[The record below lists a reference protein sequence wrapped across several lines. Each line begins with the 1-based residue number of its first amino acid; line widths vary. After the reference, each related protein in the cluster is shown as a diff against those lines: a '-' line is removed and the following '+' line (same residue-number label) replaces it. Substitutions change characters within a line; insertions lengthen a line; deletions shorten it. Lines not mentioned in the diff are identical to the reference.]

1 MFKKE
6 PVTITETEEQFVKAA
21 AKATEKVFNE
31 TKDLE
36 IILPMGIMASLISR
50 ELFHAGGS
58 RLMAMWRLNYD
69 RRCTC

>member
-6 PVTITETEEQFVKAA
+6 PITITEEQFVKAA

-36 IILPMGIMASLISR
+36 IILPMGIITSLISR
-50 ELFHAGGS
+50 ELFHAGG
-58 RLMAMWRLNYD
+58 AD
-69 RRCTC
+69 

>member
-6 PVTITETEEQFVKAA
+6 PITITEEQFVKAA
-21 AKATEKVFNE
+21 AKATKKVFNE

-36 IILPMGIMASLISR
+36 IILPMGIMTSLISR
-50 ELFHAGGS
+50 ELFHGGG

>member
-6 PVTITETEEQFVKAA
+6 PITITEEQFIKTA
-21 AKATEKVFNE
+21 AKATEKFFDE

-36 IILPMGIMASLISR
+36 IILPMVIMASLISR
-50 ELFHAGGS
+50 ELFHAGGRG
-58 RLMAMWRLNYD
+58 RLMAMWRLSND

>member
-1 MFKKE
+1 MLSKE
-6 PVTITETEEQFVKAA
+6 PITITEEQFVKAA
-21 AKATEKVFNE
+21 AKATEKFFDE

-36 IILPMGIMASLISR
+36 IILPMVIMTSLISR
-50 ELFHAGGS
+50 ELFHEGGRG

>member
-6 PVTITETEEQFVKAA
+6 PITITEEQFVRAA
-21 AKATEKVFNE
+21 AKATKKIFDE

-50 ELFHAGGS
+50 ELFHAGEGQTDGNVES
-58 RLMAMWRLNYD
+58 
-69 RRCTC
+69 

>member
-6 PVTITETEEQFVKAA
+6 PVTITEEEFVKAA

-50 ELFHAGGS
+50 ELFHAGGG

>member
-6 PVTITETEEQFVKAA
+6 PITITEEQFLRAA
-21 AKATEKVFNE
+21 AKATEKFFDE

-50 ELFHAGGS
+50 ELFHAVEGQTD
-58 RLMAMWRLNYD
+58 ANVEA
-69 RRCTC
+69 

>member
-6 PVTITETEEQFVKAA
+6 PITITEEQFVKAA

-50 ELFHAGGS
+50 ELFHAGGGQTDGDVE
-58 RLMAMWRLNYD
+58 A
-69 RRCTC
+69 

>member
-6 PVTITETEEQFVKAA
+6 PITITEEQFVKAA
-21 AKATEKVFNE
+21 AKATEKVFDE

-36 IILPMGIMASLISR
+36 IILPMGIMTSLIAH
-50 ELFHAGGS
+50 ELFHAGGG
-58 RLMAMWRLNYD
+58 RLMEMWRLNYD

>member
-6 PVTITETEEQFVKAA
+6 PITITEEQFVKAA
-21 AKATEKVFNE
+21 AKATEKFFDE

-50 ELFHAGGS
+50 VRQGAL
-58 RLMAMWRLNYD
+58 L
-69 RRCTC
+69 RRHHRVGQTDDNVEA

>member
-6 PVTITETEEQFVKAA
+6 PITITEEQFVKAA
-21 AKATEKVFNE
+21 AKATEKFSMKRKTLKSYCRWE
-31 TKDLE
+31 LW
-36 IILPMGIMASLISR
+36 PP
-50 ELFHAGGS
+50 LFHVNYSMRGRG